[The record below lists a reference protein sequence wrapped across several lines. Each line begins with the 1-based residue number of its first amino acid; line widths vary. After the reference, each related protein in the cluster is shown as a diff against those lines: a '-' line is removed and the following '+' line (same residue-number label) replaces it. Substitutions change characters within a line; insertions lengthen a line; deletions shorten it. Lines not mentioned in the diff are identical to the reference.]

1 MISRNVVLPVLLL
14 SLVAGLGVS
23 ADAAQT
29 AKTPRKKTTAS
40 GATAHRAGKKG
51 TKNSRRQRG
60 QKAPTS
66 DRISEIQSALA
77 KDGSYTG
84 TPSGKWDDSTVAS
97 VKKFQTSHR
106 LNPTGRLDAPTLQKL
121 GLGSTTA
128 GAAAPQ
134 APPGAVSRL
143 SSSKFNSAEPS
154 TEDQK

>member
-1 MISRNVVLPVLLL
+1 MVSRKVIIPALLL

-29 AKTPRKKTTAS
+29 TAGKKRTPAT
-40 GATAHRAGKKG
+40 GARTHRAGKKSSKTSG
-51 TKNSRRQRG
+51 RQRG

-77 KDGSYTG
+77 KNGSFGG
-84 TPSGKWDDSTVAS
+84 TPNGKWDDSTVAS
-97 VKKFQTSHR
+97 VRKFQTSHG

-128 GAAAPQ
+128 GVARPQ
-134 APPGAVSRL
+134 VPPGAVSRL

-154 TEDQK
+154 SDNQR